1 MKVPR
6 DSHFLGTENIN
17 KLLFSLSMP
26 AFIAM
31 VVSGIYPIID
41 TIFVGKGVGAL
52 AIGAIGI
59 VYPIQT
65 MYTAFAQ
72 MVSIGCASA
81 LSRSLG
87 EKNNERANQITTNA
101 YILTLII
108 SLLLMVISFF
118 FADKLL
124 YLFGS
129 NEELIPQATKYFF
142 VGIWAIPFNA
152 LALLASAV
160 FRAEGDIKISMITV
174 LIGALL
180 NIALDP
186 LFIFTFNL
194 GITGAAWATVV
205 SQALAT
211 AFSLFFILSHRSV
224 VKLERR
230 FLLPNPKVIMSILGV
245 GFSAFAR
252 NAASSL
258 FALIT
263 NATLRSLG
271 GTVALTAFGTVNRII
286 SLFFLPIMG
295 INQGLQPIASYNYGA
310 NQPERIKQVIKLA
323 LIYTTIIGAVGSMTG
338 FLFPQLLIKLF
349 TKNADLISQATF
361 VLRLQL
367 LFFWTI
373 GLQTVA
379 STFYQALGRA
389 LPALFLSIL
398 RQFIIL
404 IPLILILPRFTT
416 LGLNGVWYAFPISNF
431 TAFLIC
437 ALVLWKAWNH
447 LKKNESP
454 VK

>member
-416 LGLNGVWYAFPISNF
+416 LGLNGVWYAFPISDF

-437 ALVLWKAWNH
+437 ALVLWKAWHH